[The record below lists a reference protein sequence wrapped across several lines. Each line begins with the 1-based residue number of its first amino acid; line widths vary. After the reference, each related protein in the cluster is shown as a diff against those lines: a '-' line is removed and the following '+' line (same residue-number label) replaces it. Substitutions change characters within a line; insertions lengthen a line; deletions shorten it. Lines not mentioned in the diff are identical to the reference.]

1 MEDVKIILS
10 ALWVAKML
18 SAFLGD
24 VLRFTDPGVM
34 EQVWSGESL
43 IPLTQ
48 EMLLLMAIIMVIPI
62 FMVFLSLTL
71 KNKANR
77 WANMSI
83 GIFFVGFDLIF
94 LISLLPYGSPA
105 YEIFLGIVYLVFTA
119 LIVWYAW
126 KWPKQEVSPE
136 MEYS

>member
-1 MEDVKIILS
+1 MENVKIKLS
-10 ALWVAKML
+10 ALWTARML
-18 SAFLGD
+18 SGFLGD

-34 EQVWSGESL
+34 EQVWAGESF

-48 EMLLLMAIIMVIPI
+48 EMLLLMSIIMVIPI

-71 KNKANR
+71 KYKANR

-83 GIFFVGFDLIF
+83 GIFFVIFDLIF
-94 LISLLPYGSPA
+94 LISLFPYGSPA

-119 LIVWYAW
+119 LVVWHAW
-126 KWPKQEVSPE
+126 KWHKQDVSPKKQ
-136 MEYS
+136 